1 MYQKSIRFF
10 PFLIRSLLINIR
22 ENVTKQLHDP
32 LLLGSSTILATSK
45 IFCYEITSQIHD
57 QIFIH
62 FYSKKIV
69 FVYLKKIDHHLVG

>member
-1 MYQKSIRFF
+1 MLLNNYMIHYCSVHLHFLQHQKYFA
-10 PFLIRSLLINIR
+10 
-22 ENVTKQLHDP
+22 D
-32 LLLGSSTILATSK
+32 
-45 IFCYEITSQIHD
+45 EITSQIHD